1 MGDNARPPC
10 KAWKWEEKGRG
21 QCGHPCLTSWGIHRE
36 PGDGGEAG
44 YDMKGQ
50 YGGKGGG
57 YKGKRVH
64 VRQI

>member
-1 MGDNARPPC
+1 MLGRHVKPGNGRKKEEGSVATPASPPGGYT
-10 KAWKWEEKGRG
+10 ENQETG
-21 QCGHPCLTSWGIHRE
+21 
-36 PGDGGEAG
+36 GGEAG